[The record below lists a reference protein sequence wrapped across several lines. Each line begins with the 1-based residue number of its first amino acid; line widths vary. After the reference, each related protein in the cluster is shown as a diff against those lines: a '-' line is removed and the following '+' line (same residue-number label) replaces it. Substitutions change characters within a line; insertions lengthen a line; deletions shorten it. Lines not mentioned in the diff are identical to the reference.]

1 MTYHSTTGCYS
12 TGKNTVLEVLYHPY
26 ENDCLACRLVQLAG
40 QALGKDFHWIHCSLK
55 ISLPH
60 DFGSEY
66 GWDTTIHEFTDSGVI
81 SYNELERETEGITRI
96 VLNDD
101 LQGLMYAYSV
111 IERIEQVANSGQR
124 LHWFDAVPVL
134 LGMQPNHMVCT
145 TFIQYVLGL
154 HEQRYLT
161 PSGLEQYLMECTE
174 LNNVVN
180 YRQGILWI

>member
-134 LGMQPNHMVCT
+134 LGMQPNNMVCT

-154 HEQRYLT
+154 HEQSYLT
-161 PSGLEQYLMECTE
+161 PSALEQYLMECTE
-174 LNNVVN
+174 LNDVVN